1 MFRILAP
8 RGRDAQTIHTVLAD
22 AEIEAEIVAS
32 LPALTA
38 GLSGAAGVVV
48 TEESLDGP
56 DLPALIAQMDA
67 QPAWSDL
74 SFIVLATK
82 QSGSRPRQNAAVLEQ
97 LGNTLLLERPLSAAT
112 LGRAARAALRARQ
125 RQLSVRDMSERLEH
139 MVAERTA
146 ALARSEAQLRAMF
159 DGFPDCLF
167 TFAVTEAGPVFDS
180 VNGNAARM
188 MGASADYICGQA
200 PAAVMEPRLA
210 ALMNHHIEQSLNTGS
225 TVRYTA
231 EVPGP
236 TPNASPLLVQEVV
249 ITPILDETGAVF
261 RLLGV
266 ARDVTVRT
274 VLEAR
279 LRQAQKMEAV
289 GQLTGGVAHDF
300 NNLLQVV
307 MSGLTLMERATDPA
321 RRAQLA
327 DSVRRAATRGG
338 ELTKRLLTVARRQQ
352 LTPVPTDLASWLD
365 DGAEELLSR
374 ALRGDIRFLR
384 EIENGLPAIEVD
396 QAELELALLNLAVN
410 ARDAMPA
417 GGTFA
422 VRATAHQFGPGD
434 DPDGLRGAFVA
445 ITLSDTGTGM
455 TAEVQQRVFE
465 PFFTT
470 KGIGQGTGLGLAQ
483 VYGFARQSGG
493 MVRLTSQEGQG
504 TTVTLYLPVTT
515 TTAPVSAAPEEEVAQ
530 ANRGWA
536 ILVCEDDDHVA
547 ALVIDLL
554 QQLGHTTTRA
564 ADAVAALSV
573 LADGHPVDLLFTDVL
588 MPGGMDGLALAR
600 EARRQRPGLPVLLT
614 TGYTGGGASAT
625 PLGVPML
632 RKPYAMPDLS
642 KAIERAMAER
652 QLS

>member
-8 RGRDAQTIHTVLAD
+8 RGRDAQTIHTVLAG
-22 AEIEAEIVAS
+22 AEIASEIVAS
-32 LPALTA
+32 LPALIA
-38 GLSGAAGVVV
+38 GLNGAAGVVV
-48 TEESLDGP
+48 TEESLHGP
-56 DLPALIAQMDA
+56 ELPALIAQMDA

-82 QSGSRPRQNAAVLEQ
+82 HAGSRPRQNAAVLER
-97 LGNTLLLERPLSAAT
+97 LGNTLLLERPLNAAT

-167 TFAVTEAGPVFDS
+167 TFTVTETGPVFDS
-180 VNGNAARM
+180 LNGSAARM
-188 MGASADYICGQA
+188 MGASADCICGQI
-200 PAAVMEPRLA
+200 PAAVMPQRLA
-210 ALMNHHIEQSLNTGS
+210 GLMNHHIEQSLITGS

-236 TPNASPLLVQEVV
+236 TPNAPPLLVQEVV

-279 LRQAQKMEAV
+279 LHQAQKMEAV

-338 ELTKRLLTVARRQQ
+338 ELTRRLLTVARRQQ
-352 LTPVPTDLASWLD
+352 LTPVRTDLASWLD
-365 DGAEELLSR
+365 DGAQELLSR
-374 ALRGDIRFLR
+374 ALRGDIRLVR
-384 EIENGLPAIEVD
+384 ETDSGLPAIVVD

-417 GGTFA
+417 GGIFT
-422 VRATAHQFGPGD
+422 VRATAHRFGPGD

-445 ITLSDTGTGM
+445 IALSDTGTGM
-455 TAEVQQRVFE
+455 TAEVQHRVFE

-470 KGIGQGTGLGLAQ
+470 KGVGQGTGLGLAQ

-493 MVRLTSQEGQG
+493 MVRLTSHEGQG
-504 TTVTLYLPVTT
+504 TTVTLYLPVAIASAPLPAVLEGE
-515 TTAPVSAAPEEEVAQ
+515 TALTG
-530 ANRGWA
+530 RGWA
-536 ILVCEDDDHVA
+536 ILVCEDDDQVA

-554 QQLGHTTTRA
+554 GQLGHTTTRA

-614 TGYTGGGASAT
+614 TGYAGGGASAT
-625 PLGVPML
+625 PLGVPLL
-632 RKPYAMPDLS
+632 RKPYEMPDLS